1 MDWRQKKL
9 NQNQT
14 MSSAVKRNALG
25 KGLGALLS
33 DKDQVEN
40 NAENAIGKNPS
51 ASPAVNTIAAI
62 PIDQIEANP
71 FQPRDQFEEE
81 ALNELAESIKTQ
93 GIIQPLTVRRLSA
106 KAYQLISGERRLRAS
121 KLAGLTEV
129 PAYIRTANDQEMI
142 EMALIENIQR
152 ENLNAM
158 EVAFSFQRMID
169 ECNLKQD
176 ELGDRVGKNRTT
188 VTNYLRLLKLP
199 PMIQA
204 AIRDQQISMGHA
216 RAMVSMENVD
226 QQLYVFKEILTKD
239 LSVRKVEELVRSIT
253 TPKKE
258 GKEKEKSNSGKFLTN
273 NFEYQKI
280 QDDLSSKFGNKVLI
294 KADDKGKG
302 NINIP
307 FLSTDDLNRILEMLD
322 W

>member
-1 MDWRQKKL
+1 
-9 NQNQT
+9 

-40 NAENAIGKNPS
+40 NAENAIGKSQS
-51 ASPAVNTIAAI
+51 ATPAVNTIAAI
-62 PIDQIEANP
+62 PLEQIEANP

-106 KAYQLISGERRLRAS
+106 KSYQLISGERRLRAS
-121 KLAGLTEV
+121 KIAGLTEV

-169 ECNLKQD
+169 ECSLKQD

-226 QQLYVFKEILTKD
+226 QQLFVFKEILTKD
-239 LSVRKVEELVRSIT
+239 LSVRKVEELVRAMT
-253 TPKKE
+253 TSKKE
-258 GKEKEKSNSGKFLTN
+258 GKEKEKSSSAKFLTN

-294 KADDKGKG
+294 KADDKGRG
-302 NINIP
+302 AINIP

>member
-1 MDWRQKKL
+1 
-9 NQNQT
+9 
-14 MSSAVKRNALG
+14 
-25 KGLGALLS
+25 
-33 DKDQVEN
+33 
-40 NAENAIGKNPS
+40 
-51 ASPAVNTIAAI
+51 
-62 PIDQIEANP
+62 
-71 FQPRDQFEEE
+71 
-81 ALNELAESIKTQ
+81 
-93 GIIQPLTVRRLSA
+93 
-106 KAYQLISGERRLRAS
+106 
-121 KLAGLTEV
+121 
-129 PAYIRTANDQEMI
+129 
-142 EMALIENIQR
+142 
-152 ENLNAM
+152 M

-176 ELGDRVGKNRTT
+176 ELGERVGKNRTT

-216 RAMVSMENVD
+216 RAMVSMENID

-239 LSVRKVEELVRSIT
+239 LSVRKVEDLVRSML

-258 GKEKEKSNSGKFLTN
+258 GKEKVSNNGKFLTN

>member
-1 MDWRQKKL
+1 
-9 NQNQT
+9 

-33 DKDQVEN
+33 DKDQTNSNTESQSF
-40 NAENAIGKNPS
+40 NPPS
-51 ASPAVNTIAAI
+51 SPAVNTIAAI
-62 PIDQIEANP
+62 PLEQIVANP
-71 FQPRDQFEEE
+71 YQPRDQFEEE
-81 ALNELAESIKTQ
+81 ALIELAESIKVQ
-93 GIIQPLTVRRLSA
+93 GIIQPLTVRKLSA
-106 KAYQLISGERRLRAS
+106 KSYQLISGERRLRAS
-121 KLAGLTEV
+121 KLAGLAEV

-158 EVAFSFQRMID
+158 EIAFSFQRMLD
-169 ECNLKQD
+169 ECNLKLE
-176 ELGDRVGKNRTT
+176 ELSGRVGKNRST

-216 RAMVSMENVD
+216 RAMVSIENVD
-226 QQLYVFKEILTKD
+226 QQLFVFKEILTKD
-239 LSVRKVEELVRSIT
+239 LSVRKVEELVRVMS

-258 GKEKEKSNSGKFLTN
+258 GKEKEKNTNGGNYLIN

-280 QDDLSSKFGNKVLI
+280 QDELSSKFGNKVLI
-294 KADDKGKG
+294 NADNKGKG
-302 NINIP
+302 SINIP

>member
-1 MDWRQKKL
+1 
-9 NQNQT
+9 

-33 DKDQVEN
+33 DKDQANANTEN
-40 NAENAIGKNPS
+40 QPLNTPAS
-51 ASPAVNTIAAI
+51 SPAVNTIAAI
-62 PIDQIEANP
+62 PVEQIEANP
-71 FQPRDQFEEE
+71 YQPRDQFEEE
-81 ALNELAESIKTQ
+81 ALNELAESIKVQ
-93 GIIQPLTVRRLSA
+93 GIIQPLTVRKLSA
-106 KAYQLISGERRLRAS
+106 KSYQLISGERRLRAS

-176 ELGDRVGKNRTT
+176 ELSGRVGKNRST

-204 AIRDQQISMGHA
+204 AIRDQQITMGHA
-216 RAMVSMENVD
+216 RAMVSIENVD

-239 LSVRKVEELVRSIT
+239 LSVRKVEELVRSMS

-258 GKEKEKSNSGKFLTN
+258 GKEKISSGSKYLTN

-280 QDDLSSKFGNKVLI
+280 QDELSSKFGNKVLI

-302 NINIP
+302 SINIP

>member
-1 MDWRQKKL
+1 
-9 NQNQT
+9 

-33 DKDQVEN
+33 DKDQTNANTEN
-40 NAENAIGKNPS
+40 QVINTPVS
-51 ASPAVNTIAAI
+51 SPAVNTIAAI
-62 PIDQIEANP
+62 PVDQIEANP
-71 FQPRDQFEEE
+71 YQPRDQFEEE
-81 ALNELAESIKTQ
+81 ALNELAESIKVQ

-106 KAYQLISGERRLRAS
+106 KSYQLISGERRLRAS

-158 EVAFSFQRMID
+158 EVAFSFQRMLD
-169 ECNLKQD
+169 ECNLKQE
-176 ELGDRVGKNRTT
+176 ELSGRVGKNRTT

-204 AIRDQQISMGHA
+204 AIRDQQITMGHA

-239 LSVRKVEELVRSIT
+239 LSVRKVEELVRAMS

-258 GKEKEKSNSGKFLTN
+258 GKEKEKNLNGGKYLTN

-302 NINIP
+302 AINIP

>member
-1 MDWRQKKL
+1 
-9 NQNQT
+9 

-40 NAENAIGKNPS
+40 NAENAIGKSQN
-51 ASPAVNTIAAI
+51 AAPAVNTIAAI
-62 PIDQIEANP
+62 PIEQIEANP

-106 KAYQLISGERRLRAS
+106 KSYQLISGERRLRAS

-158 EVAFSFQRMID
+158 EVAFSFQRMLD

-226 QQLYVFKEILTKD
+226 QQLFVFKEILTKD
-239 LSVRKVEELVRSIT
+239 LSVRKVEELVRSMT

-258 GKEKEKSNSGKFLTN
+258 GKEKEKTSSAKFLTN

-294 KADDKGKG
+294 KADDKGRG
-302 NINIP
+302 AINIP

>member
-1 MDWRQKKL
+1 
-9 NQNQT
+9 

-40 NAENAIGKNPS
+40 NAENSIGKNPN

-62 PIDQIEANP
+62 PLDQIEANP
-71 FQPRDQFEEE
+71 FQPRDQFEEA

-106 KAYQLISGERRLRAS
+106 KSYQLISGERRLRAS
-121 KLAGLTEV
+121 KIAGLTEV

-169 ECNLKQD
+169 ECSLKQD
-176 ELGDRVGKNRTT
+176 ELGDRVGKNRST

-239 LSVRKVEELVRSIT
+239 LSVRKVEELVRAMT

-258 GKEKEKSNSGKFLTN
+258 GKEKEKTSAGKFLTN

-294 KADDKGKG
+294 KADDKGRG

>member
-1 MDWRQKKL
+1 
-9 NQNQT
+9 

-40 NAENAIGKNPS
+40 TIETPASKSTS
-51 ASPAVNTIAAI
+51 AGPAVNSISAI
-62 PIDQIEANP
+62 PLDQIEANP
-71 FQPRDQFEEE
+71 FQPRDQFEEA

-106 KAYQLISGERRLRAS
+106 KSYQLISGERRLRAS
-121 KLAGLTEV
+121 KIAGLTEV

-169 ECNLKQD
+169 ECSLKQE

-239 LSVRKVEELVRSIT
+239 LSVRKVEELVRAMT

-258 GKEKEKSNSGKFLTN
+258 GKEKEKTSGGKFLTN

-280 QDDLSSKFGNKVLI
+280 QDDLTSKFGNKVLI

-302 NINIP
+302 SINIP

>member
-1 MDWRQKKL
+1 
-9 NQNQT
+9 

-40 NAENAIGKNPS
+40 NAENAIGKNPN

-62 PIDQIEANP
+62 PLEQIEANP
-71 FQPRDQFEEE
+71 FQPRDQFEEA
-81 ALNELAESIKTQ
+81 ALNELAESIKLQ
-93 GIIQPLTVRRLSA
+93 GIIQPLTVRKLSA
-106 KAYQLISGERRLRAS
+106 KSYQLISGERRLRAS

-239 LSVRKVEELVRSIT
+239 LSVRKVEELVRAMT

>member
-1 MDWRQKKL
+1 
-9 NQNQT
+9 

-33 DKDQVEN
+33 DKDQTNANTEN
-40 NAENAIGKNPS
+40 QVINTPAS
-51 ASPAVNTIAAI
+51 SPAVNTIAAI
-62 PIDQIEANP
+62 PVDQIEANP
-71 FQPRDQFEEE
+71 YQPRDQFEEE
-81 ALNELAESIKTQ
+81 ALNELAESIKVQ

-106 KAYQLISGERRLRAS
+106 KSYQLISGERRLRAS

-158 EVAFSFQRMID
+158 EVAFSFQRMLD
-169 ECNLKQD
+169 ECNLKQE
-176 ELGDRVGKNRTT
+176 ELSGRVGKNRTT

-239 LSVRKVEELVRSIT
+239 LSVRKVEELVRAMS

-258 GKEKEKSNSGKFLTN
+258 GKEKEKNANGGKYLTN

-294 KADDKGKG
+294 KVDDKGKG
-302 NINIP
+302 AINIP

>member
-1 MDWRQKKL
+1 
-9 NQNQT
+9 

-33 DKDQVEN
+33 DKDQT
-40 NAENAIGKNPS
+40 NANTESQSLNTPAS
-51 ASPAVNTIAAI
+51 SPAVNTIAAI
-62 PIDQIEANP
+62 PVDQIEANP
-71 FQPRDQFEEE
+71 YQPRDQFEEE
-81 ALNELAESIKTQ
+81 SLNELAESIKIQ
-93 GIIQPLTVRRLSA
+93 GIIQPLTVRKLSA
-106 KAYQLISGERRLRAS
+106 KSYQLISGERRLRAS

-169 ECNLKQD
+169 ECNLKQE
-176 ELGDRVGKNRTT
+176 ELSGRVGKNRST

-216 RAMVSMENVD
+216 RAMVSIENVD

-239 LSVRKVEELVRSIT
+239 LSVRKVEELVRAMS

-258 GKEKEKSNSGKFLTN
+258 GKEKEKNVNGGKYLTN

-280 QDDLSSKFGNKVLI
+280 QDELSSKFGNKVLI
-294 KADDKGKG
+294 NADTKGKG
-302 NINIP
+302 SINIP

>member
-1 MDWRQKKL
+1 
-9 NQNQT
+9 

-33 DKDQVEN
+33 DKDQVAKPEP
-40 NAENAIGKNPS
+40 AMS
-51 ASPAVNTIAAI
+51 SPAVAAVNTIAAI
-62 PIDQIEANP
+62 PVDQIETNP
-71 FQPRDQFEEE
+71 YQPRDTFEEQ
-81 ALNELAESIKTQ
+81 ALQELADSIKVQ

-106 KAYQLISGERRLRAS
+106 NSYQLISGERRLRAS
-121 KLAGLTEV
+121 KIAGLKEV

-158 EVAFSFQRMID
+158 EVAISFQRMID
-169 ECNLKQD
+169 ECNLNQE
-176 ELGDRVGKNRTT
+176 ELGGRVGKNRSTI
-188 VTNYLRLLKLP
+188 TNYLRLLKLP
-199 PMIQA
+199 PIIQA

-216 RAMVSMENVD
+216 RAMINVENVD
-226 QQLYVFKEILTKD
+226 QQLFVFKEILTKD
-239 LSVRKVEELVRSIT
+239 LSVRKVEDLVRSMNAG
-253 TPKKE
+253 KKDSSTS
-258 GKEKEKSNSGKFLTN
+258 KSTSPEKTLRN
-273 NFEYQKI
+273 NFEYNRI
-280 QDDLSSKFGNKVLI
+280 QDDLSSKFGNKVTI

-302 NINIP
+302 SINIP

>member
-1 MDWRQKKL
+1 
-9 NQNQT
+9 

-33 DKDQVEN
+33 DKDQA
-40 NAENAIGKNPS
+40 NAKTEPAIASNAV
-51 ASPAVNTIAAI
+51 AAVNTISAI

-71 FQPRDQFEEE
+71 YQPRDTFEEQ
-81 ALNELAESIKTQ
+81 ALQELADSIKVQ
-93 GIIQPLTVRRLSA
+93 GIIQPLTVRKLSA
-106 KAYQLISGERRLRAS
+106 NSYQLISGERRLRAS
-121 KLAGLTEV
+121 KLAGLKEV

-158 EVAFSFQRMID
+158 EVAISFQRMIE
-169 ECNLKQD
+169 ECKLNQE
-176 ELGDRVGKNRTT
+176 ELGSRVGKNRTT

-199 PMIQA
+199 PIIQA

-216 RAMVSMENVD
+216 RAMVNVENVD

-239 LSVRKVEELVRSIT
+239 LSVRKVEDLVRTLNSS
-253 TPKKE
+253 KKE
-258 GKEKEKSNSGKFLTN
+258 LTSAKTSNDKTLRN

-294 KADDKGKG
+294 KADEKGKG
-302 NINIP
+302 SINIP

>member
-1 MDWRQKKL
+1 
-9 NQNQT
+9 

-40 NAENAIGKNPS
+40 NAENAIGKNTS
-51 ASPAVNTIAAI
+51 AAPAVNTIAAI
-62 PIDQIEANP
+62 PLDQIEANP
-71 FQPRDQFEEE
+71 FQPRDQFEEA

-106 KAYQLISGERRLRAS
+106 KSYQLISGERRLRAS

-239 LSVRKVEELVRSIT
+239 LSVRKVEELVRAMT

-258 GKEKEKSNSGKFLTN
+258 VKEKEKANAGKFLTN

>member
-1 MDWRQKKL
+1 
-9 NQNQT
+9 

-33 DKDQVEN
+33 DKDQA
-40 NAENAIGKNPS
+40 NAQADNTAMKAPV
-51 ASPAVNTIAAI
+51 AVPAVNTIAAI
-62 PIDQIEANP
+62 PVDQIEANP

-81 ALNELAESIKTQ
+81 ALNELAESIKVQ

-106 KAYQLISGERRLRAS
+106 KQYQLISGERRLRAS

-129 PAYIRTANDQEMI
+129 PAYIRTANDQKMI

-158 EVAFSFQRMID
+158 EVAISFQRMIE
-169 ECNLKQD
+169 ECNLKQE
-176 ELGDRVGKNRTT
+176 ELSGRVGKNRTT

-199 PMIQA
+199 PIIQA
-204 AIRDQQISMGHA
+204 AIRDQQLSMGHA
-216 RAMVSMENVD
+216 RAMVSIENVD
-226 QQLYVFKEILTKD
+226 QQLFVFKEILTKD
-239 LSVRKVEELVRSIT
+239 LSVRKVEELVRSMS

-258 GKEKEKSNSGKFLTN
+258 GKEKSPASGSKYLTN

-294 KADDKGKG
+294 KADDIGKG
-302 NINIP
+302 SINIP

>member
-1 MDWRQKKL
+1 
-9 NQNQT
+9 

-33 DKDQVEN
+33 DKDQVNTKPEPTL
-40 NAENAIGKNPS
+40 AGQTGIAT
-51 ASPAVNTIAAI
+51 VNSISAI
-62 PIDQIEANP
+62 PIEQIEANP
-71 FQPRDQFEEE
+71 YQPRDNFEEQ
-81 ALNELAESIKTQ
+81 ALQELADSIKVQ

-106 KAYQLISGERRLRAS
+106 NSYQLISGERRLRAS
-121 KLAGLTEV
+121 KLAGLKEV

-158 EVAFSFQRMID
+158 EVAISFQRMIE
-169 ECNLKQD
+169 ECKLNQE
-176 ELGDRVGKNRTT
+176 ELGSRVGKNRTT

-199 PMIQA
+199 PIIQA

-216 RAMVSMENVD
+216 RAMVNVENVD

-239 LSVRKVEELVRSIT
+239 LSVRKVEDLVRSLQHSN
-253 TPKKE
+253 KKDQIATST
-258 GKEKEKSNSGKFLTN
+258 SNAKTLRN

-302 NINIP
+302 SINIP

>member
-1 MDWRQKKL
+1 
-9 NQNQT
+9 

-33 DKDQVEN
+33 DKDQVNTKPEPTLSGQ
-40 NAENAIGKNPS
+40 AGVA
-51 ASPAVNTIAAI
+51 AVNTISAI
-62 PIDQIEANP
+62 PIEQIEANP
-71 FQPRDQFEEE
+71 YQPRDNFEEQ
-81 ALNELAESIKTQ
+81 ALQELADSIKVQ

-106 KAYQLISGERRLRAS
+106 NSYQLISGERRLRAS
-121 KLAGLTEV
+121 KLAGLKEV

-158 EVAFSFQRMID
+158 EVAISFQRMIE
-169 ECNLKQD
+169 ECKLNQE
-176 ELGDRVGKNRTT
+176 ELGTRVGKNRTT

-199 PMIQA
+199 PIIQA

-216 RAMVSMENVD
+216 RAMVNVENVD
-226 QQLYVFKEILTKD
+226 QQLYVFKELLTKD
-239 LSVRKVEELVRSIT
+239 LSVRKVEDLVRSLQHSS
-253 TPKKE
+253 KKE
-258 GKEKEKSNSGKFLTN
+258 QTTSATSNGKTLRN

-302 NINIP
+302 SINIP

>member
-1 MDWRQKKL
+1 
-9 NQNQT
+9 

-33 DKDQVEN
+33 DKDQAN
-40 NAENAIGKNPS
+40 NATENAIGTPS
-51 ASPAVNTIAAI
+51 ASAVPALNSIAAI
-62 PIDQIEANP
+62 PIEQIETNP
-71 FQPRDQFEEE
+71 FQPRDQFEQD
-81 ALNELAESIKTQ
+81 ALNDLAESIKVQ

-106 KAYQLISGERRLRAS
+106 KSYQLISGERRLRAS
-121 KLAGLTEV
+121 KIAGLTEV

-169 ECNLKQD
+169 ECNLKQE

-199 PMIQA
+199 PIIQA

-239 LSVRKVEELVRSIT
+239 LSVRKVEDLVRSVLG
-253 TPKKE
+253 PKKE
-258 GKEKEKSNSGKFLTN
+258 GKEKEKNANTGKFLTN

-302 NINIP
+302 SINIP

>member
-1 MDWRQKKL
+1 
-9 NQNQT
+9 

-40 NAENAIGKNPS
+40 TMETPAGKSTS
-51 ASPAVNTIAAI
+51 ASPAVNSISAI
-62 PIDQIEANP
+62 PLDQIEANP
-71 FQPRDQFEEE
+71 FQPRDQFEEA

-106 KAYQLISGERRLRAS
+106 KSYQLISGERRLRAS
-121 KLAGLTEV
+121 KIAGLTEV

-169 ECNLKQD
+169 ECSLKQE

-239 LSVRKVEELVRSIT
+239 LSVRKVEELVRAMT

-258 GKEKEKSNSGKFLTN
+258 GKEKEKTSGGKFLTN

-280 QDDLSSKFGNKVLI
+280 QDDLTSKFGNKVLI

-302 NINIP
+302 SINIP

>member
-1 MDWRQKKL
+1 
-9 NQNQT
+9 

-40 NAENAIGKNPS
+40 NAENSIGKTPN

-62 PIDQIEANP
+62 PLDQIEANP
-71 FQPRDQFEEE
+71 FQPRDQFEEA

-106 KAYQLISGERRLRAS
+106 KSYQLISGERRLRAS
-121 KLAGLTEV
+121 KIAGLTEV

-176 ELGDRVGKNRTT
+176 ELGDRVGKNRST

-239 LSVRKVEELVRSIT
+239 LSVRKVEELVRAMT

-258 GKEKEKSNSGKFLTN
+258 SKEKEKPSAGKFLTN

-294 KADDKGKG
+294 KADEKGRG

>member
-1 MDWRQKKL
+1 
-9 NQNQT
+9 

-33 DKDQVEN
+33 DKDQATAK
-40 NAENAIGKNPS
+40 AEPTAASS
-51 ASPAVNTIAAI
+51 AAVAAVNTIAAI
-62 PIDQIEANP
+62 PLEQIETNP
-71 FQPRDQFEEE
+71 YQPRDTFEEQ
-81 ALNELAESIKTQ
+81 ALQELADSIKIQ

-106 KAYQLISGERRLRAS
+106 NSYQLISGERRLRAS
-121 KLAGLTEV
+121 KIAGLKEV

-158 EVAFSFQRMID
+158 EVAISFQRMID
-169 ECNLKQD
+169 ECNLNQE
-176 ELGDRVGKNRTT
+176 ELGTRVGKNRST

-199 PMIQA
+199 PIIQA

-216 RAMVSMENVD
+216 RAMINIENVD

-239 LSVRKVEELVRSIT
+239 LSVRKVEDLVRSFA
-253 TPKKE
+253 
-258 GKEKEKSNSGKFLTN
+258 SGKKDAMPSANKSTEKTLRN
-273 NFEYQKI
+273 NFEYQRI

-294 KADDKGKG
+294 KADEKGKG
-302 NINIP
+302 SINIP

>member
-1 MDWRQKKL
+1 
-9 NQNQT
+9 

-40 NAENAIGKNPS
+40 NAENAIGKNPN

-62 PIDQIEANP
+62 PLEQIEANP
-71 FQPRDQFEEE
+71 FQPRDQFEEA
-81 ALNELAESIKTQ
+81 ALNELAESIKLQ

-106 KAYQLISGERRLRAS
+106 KSYQLISGERRLRAS

-239 LSVRKVEELVRSIT
+239 LSVRKVEELVRAMT

-258 GKEKEKSNSGKFLTN
+258 GKEKEKSNTGKFLTN

>member
-1 MDWRQKKL
+1 
-9 NQNQT
+9 

-40 NAENAIGKNPS
+40 NAENAIGKNPN

-62 PIDQIEANP
+62 PLNQIEANP
-71 FQPRDQFEEE
+71 FQPRDQFEEA
-81 ALNELAESIKTQ
+81 ALNELAESIKLQ

-106 KAYQLISGERRLRAS
+106 KSYQLISGERRLRAS

-239 LSVRKVEELVRSIT
+239 LSVRKVEELVRAMT

-258 GKEKEKSNSGKFLTN
+258 GKEKEKSNTGKFLTN